1 MQHLIVR
8 GEPGIRR
15 DAIIEHDGEEKVVF
29 SVNRQGEWHGPEEPQ
44 LWCVIGDEDER
55 EAFEKRQYV
64 SHWLD
69 VDTVEADALTVIK
82 AKGELAV

>member
-1 MQHLIVR
+1 MQYLIVR

-15 DAIIEHDGEEKVVF
+15 DAVIEHDGEEKVVF
-29 SVNRQGEWHGPEEPQ
+29 AVNRQGEWHGPEEPQ

-55 EAFEKRQYV
+55 EAYDKREFV
-64 SHWLD
+64 PHWLD
-69 VDTVEADALTVIK
+69 VDTVDAEALTVIT